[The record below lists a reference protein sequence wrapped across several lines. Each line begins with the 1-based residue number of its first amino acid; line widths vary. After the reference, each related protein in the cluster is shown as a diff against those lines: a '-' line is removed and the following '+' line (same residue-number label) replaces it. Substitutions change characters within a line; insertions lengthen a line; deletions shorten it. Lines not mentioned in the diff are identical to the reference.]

1 MSAEELQTYTDFVK
15 PKLVEPH
22 QPGSVIANLA
32 LAAPDSLRGEI
43 LFWDDEKFSAYR

>member
-1 MSAEELQTYTDFVK
+1 MSAEELQIYTDFVK
-15 PKLVEPH
+15 PRLVEAY

-32 LAAPDSLRGEI
+32 LTAPRSLSGEI

>member
-32 LAAPDSLRGEI
+32 LDAPRGLRGEI